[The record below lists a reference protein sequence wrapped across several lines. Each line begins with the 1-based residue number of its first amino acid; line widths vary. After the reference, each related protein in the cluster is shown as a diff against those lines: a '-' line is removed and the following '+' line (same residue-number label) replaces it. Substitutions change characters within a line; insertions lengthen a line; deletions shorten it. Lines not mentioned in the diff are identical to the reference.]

1 MVMKKKN
8 SRSNSNKPFVR
19 FPPKKRSGYCSRWP
33 LRQGGAHFTYSYH
46 TPARARCE
54 NHFSSRKPSSCSEAK
69 RGVLLVE
76 VWGTQY
82 DYALPEHANR
92 RFSRAGVS
100 HAPTHINCVLFYE
113 TLSPSPPP
121 VIDWTAG
128 HCSMDKPIF
137 FLLFLSPF
145 TNTQFDQLQGAI
157 STCTPLL
164 YALDDRQTFIH
175 TKCFLLFLS
184 DSALLVRARRSFG
197 VLSACCH
204 TLLSSTRA

>member
-33 LRQGGAHFTYSYH
+33 LRQGGPTLRILTTH
-46 TPARARCE
+46 PRARDVKIISLLANLVAAPKRSVAC
-54 NHFSSRKPSSCSEAK
+54 FSLKC
-69 RGVLLVE
+69 GVRSTITPFQN
-76 VWGTQY
+76 TQTA
-82 DYALPEHANR
+82 D
-92 RFSRAGVS
+92 SRAPACPTPPHTSIACYFTKLS
-100 HAPTHINCVLFYE
+100 HLA
-113 TLSPSPPP
+113 PP

-128 HCSMDKPIF
+128 HCSLDKPFF
-137 FLLFLSPF
+137 FLLFLLPF